1 MTRRRGDM
9 NFEGVIEMSR
19 LACKMLDF
27 GRRKGRDWFGE
38 IRAGDNRDDRISRFE
53 IRSYRPLA

>member
-1 MTRRRGDM
+1 M
-9 NFEGVIEMSR
+9 NFDGVIEMSR